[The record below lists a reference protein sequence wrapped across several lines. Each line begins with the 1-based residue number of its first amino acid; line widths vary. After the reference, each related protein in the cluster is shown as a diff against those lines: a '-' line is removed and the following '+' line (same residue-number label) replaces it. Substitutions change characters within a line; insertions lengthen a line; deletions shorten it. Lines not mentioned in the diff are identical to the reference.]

1 MGLGNV
7 FLNDLIELKQK
18 GALDGA
24 TRVMEI
30 GAQQISDSLMIAPGL
45 PEAYRLFG
53 CTSPPVLT
61 PVGTENFTKSA
72 PSSAPF
78 WSALGFARSA
88 IDVEGDA
95 IRIDLNRGKV
105 PRRLRGAFDLV
116 VNAGT
121 TEHVANQMNA
131 FRIIHHLVRV
141 GGIMYHELPA
151 GGLIDHGL
159 VGYQPKFFNMLAN
172 FNGYEALYIRFTA
185 WGPAKIPGLFA
196 TDESVWRR
204 LRHRLQHPGGAAQAA
219 SPAVC
224 LSVRRRRRR
233 AAALADHPAPDT
245 QEPVAAQVA
254 PGRQCVSSGRFRVTK
269 GPARAGLGQNWPD
282 LWTFRRCSA
291 TWRATVAWAVT
302 LTPPCNPANLTGKR
316 SKRAGSRP

>member
-30 GAQQISDSLMIAPGL
+30 GAQQISDSLIIAPGL

-53 CTSPPVLT
+53 CTSPPVMT

-78 WSALGFARSA
+78 WSALGFKRSA

-151 GGLIDHGL
+151 GGLVDHGL

-185 WGPAKIPGLFA
+185 WGPAKIPEYLRQMNPYGG
-196 TDESVWRR
+196 DSVIDCSIRVA
-204 LRHRLQHPGGAAQAA
+204 LRKLHHLPFVCPFDAGDGAPQPWLTILHRTLKKLSPRKSRPG
-219 SPAVC
+219 
-224 LSVRRRRRR
+224 
-233 AAALADHPAPDT
+233 ADAFR
-245 QEPVAAQVA
+245 
-254 PGRQCVSSGRFRVTK
+254 PGRSG
-269 GPARAGLGQNWPD
+269 
-282 LWTFRRCSA
+282 
-291 TWRATVAWAVT
+291 
-302 LTPPCNPANLTGKR
+302 
-316 SKRAGSRP
+316 

>member
-45 PEAYRLFG
+45 AEAYRLFG

-95 IRIDLNRGKV
+95 L
-105 PRRLRGAFDLV
+105 PRVSQFEPPRYCCASWPGA
-116 VNAGT
+116 
-121 TEHVANQMNA
+121 
-131 FRIIHHLVRV
+131 
-141 GGIMYHELPA
+141 
-151 GGLIDHGL
+151 
-159 VGYQPKFFNMLAN
+159 
-172 FNGYEALYIRFTA
+172 
-185 WGPAKIPGLFA
+185 
-196 TDESVWRR
+196 
-204 LRHRLQHPGGAAQAA
+204 
-219 SPAVC
+219 
-224 LSVRRRRRR
+224 
-233 AAALADHPAPDT
+233 HPATPLI
-245 QEPVAAQVA
+245 Q
-254 PGRQCVSSGRFRVTK
+254 
-269 GPARAGLGQNWPD
+269 RAI
-282 LWTFRRCSA
+282 
-291 TWRATVAWAVT
+291 
-302 LTPPCNPANLTGKR
+302 
-316 SKRAGSRP
+316 

>member
-78 WSALGFARSA
+78 WSALGFVRSA

-95 IRIDLNRGKV
+95 IRSISTAAR
-105 PRRLRGAFDLV
+105 F
-116 VNAGT
+116 
-121 TEHVANQMNA
+121 H
-131 FRIIHHLVRV
+131 
-141 GGIMYHELPA
+141 GG
-151 GGLIDHGL
+151 
-159 VGYQPKFFNMLAN
+159 
-172 FNGYEALYIRFTA
+172 
-185 WGPAKIPGLFA
+185 
-196 TDESVWRR
+196 
-204 LRHRLQHPGGAAQAA
+204 
-219 SPAVC
+219 C
-224 LSVRRRRRR
+224 
-233 AAALADHPAPDT
+233 AAL
-245 QEPVAAQVA
+245 
-254 PGRQCVSSGRFRVTK
+254 S
-269 GPARAGLGQNWPD
+269 
-282 LWTFRRCSA
+282 
-291 TWRATVAWAVT
+291 TWW
-302 LTPPCNPANLTGKR
+302 
-316 SKRAGSRP
+316 

>member
-30 GAQQISDSLMIAPGL
+30 GAQQISDSLMIAPEL
-45 PEAYRLFG
+45 AEAYRLFG
-53 CTSPPVLT
+53 CKAPPVLT
-61 PVGTENFTKSA
+61 PVGGENFSAKA
-72 PSSAPF
+72 PSSSAF

-95 IRIDLNRGKV
+95 IRLDLNRGQT

-131 FRIIHHLVRV
+131 FRVIHHLVRV
-141 GGIMYHELPA
+141 GGVMYHELPA

-159 VGYQPKFFNMLAN
+159 VSYQPKFFNMLAKI
-172 FNGYEALYIRFTA
+172 NGYEALYIRFTA
-185 WGPAKIPGLFA
+185 WGPSKIPDYLRQANPYGGDAVVDCSLRVALRKLHPLPFVCPFDAGDDASEPWSTMALRALIRLVGPKRGLKSQA
-196 TDESVWRR
+196 
-204 LRHRLQHPGGAAQAA
+204 GAN
-219 SPAVC
+219 PFGYK
-224 LSVRRRRRR
+224 
-233 AAALADHPAPDT
+233 AP
-245 QEPVAAQVA
+245 E
-254 PGRQCVSSGRFRVTK
+254 
-269 GPARAGLGQNWPD
+269 
-282 LWTFRRCSA
+282 
-291 TWRATVAWAVT
+291 
-302 LTPPCNPANLTGKR
+302 
-316 SKRAGSRP
+316 

>member
-185 WGPAKIPGLFA
+185 WGPAKIP
-196 TDESVWRR
+196 EY
-204 LRHRLQHPGGAAQAA
+204 LRKQNPYGGDTVIDCSIRVALRKLHHL
-219 SPAVC
+219 PFVC
-224 LSVRRRRRR
+224 PFDAGDGAPQPWLTVLYRTLKNLSLR
-233 AAALADHPAPDT
+233 
-245 QEPVAAQVA
+245 
-254 PGRQCVSSGRFRVTK
+254 K
-269 GPARAGLGQNWPD
+269 
-282 LWTFRRCSA
+282 
-291 TWRATVAWAVT
+291 
-302 LTPPCNPANLTGKR
+302 
-316 SKRAGSRP
+316 SRPGADAFRPGASG

>member
-78 WSALGFARSA
+78 WSALGFQRSA

-185 WGPAKIPGLFA
+185 WGPAKIPGLFE

-204 LRHRLQHPGGAAQAA
+204 FRHRLQYPGGAAQAA
-219 SPAVC
+219 SPAIC
-224 LSVRRRRRR
+224 LSVRRWRRR
-233 AAALADHPAPDT
+233 ATALADHSAPDSQNLSLRKSRPGADAFRPGT
-245 QEPVAAQVA
+245 PGNGGDWREPVLAETGLTYGLSGAVLLHGA
-254 PGRQCVSSGRFRVTK
+254 PRRRGRLR
-269 GPARAGLGQNWPD
+269 
-282 LWTFRRCSA
+282 
-291 TWRATVAWAVT
+291 
-302 LTPPCNPANLTGKR
+302 
-316 SKRAGSRP
+316 

>member
-7 FLNDLIELKQK
+7 FLKDLIELKLK

-30 GAQQISDSLMIAPGL
+30 GAQQISDSLMIAPEL
-45 PEAYRLFG
+45 SEAYRLFG
-53 CTSPPVLT
+53 CTSPPPMT
-61 PVGTENFTKSA
+61 PVGAENFTKSA

-78 WSALGFARSA
+78 WSALGFQRSA
-88 IDVEGDA
+88 VDMEGDA
-95 IRIDLNRGKV
+95 IRLNLNRGRV

-121 TEHVANQMNA
+121 TEHVANQVNA

-185 WGPAKIPGLFA
+185 WGPAKIP
-196 TDESVWRR
+196 DY
-204 LRHRLQHPGGAAQAA
+204 LRKQNPHGGDTVIDCSIRVALRKLHHL
-219 SPAVC
+219 PFVC
-224 LSVRRRRRR
+224 PFDAGDGAPQPWLTILYRALKNLSLR
-233 AAALADHPAPDT
+233 
-245 QEPVAAQVA
+245 
-254 PGRQCVSSGRFRVTK
+254 
-269 GPARAGLGQNWPD
+269 
-282 LWTFRRCSA
+282 
-291 TWRATVAWAVT
+291 
-302 LTPPCNPANLTGKR
+302 
-316 SKRAGSRP
+316 